1 VRGTEMN
8 NCYKTIEKMNA
19 IQYRINMNDKKPKS
33 FGTNQE
39 LYQSEIHFIDA
50 IGIGEEVNA
59 SQLSSKLGI
68 TNGVVTQVA
77 QKLIKKKLV
86 EKFKKETNKKEVYF
100 KLTEMGRVAY
110 ENHKA
115 FHKELEDKILEYLK
129 GLSQE
134 QIEGLLGL
142 VAITEENLPGFY

>member
-59 SQLSSKLGI
+59 
-68 TNGVVTQVA
+68 
-77 QKLIKKKLV
+77 
-86 EKFKKETNKKEVYF
+86 
-100 KLTEMGRVAY
+100 
-110 ENHKA
+110 
-115 FHKELEDKILEYLK
+115 
-129 GLSQE
+129 
-134 QIEGLLGL
+134 
-142 VAITEENLPGFY
+142 

>member
-1 VRGTEMN
+1 MN
-8 NCYKTIEKMNA
+8 NCYKIIEKMNA
-19 IQYRINMNDKKPKS
+19 IQYRINLNDKKPKS
-33 FGTNQE
+33 FGTNQQ

-59 SQLSSKLGI
+59 TQLSSKLGI
-68 TNGVVTQVA
+68 TNGAVTQVA
-77 QKLIKKKLV
+77 QKLIKKKLI
-86 EKFKKETNKKEVYF
+86 EKYKKKTNKKEVYF
-100 KLTEMGRVAY
+100 KLTEMGIVAY
-110 ENHKA
+110 EKHKA

-142 VAITEENLPGFY
+142 VAITEENLPRFY

>member
-1 VRGTEMN
+1 MN
-8 NCYKTIEKMNA
+8 NGYKIIKKMNA
-19 IQYRINMNDKKPKS
+19 IQYRINMNDKKPKR
-33 FGTNQE
+33 FGTNQQ

-50 IGIGEEVNA
+50 IGISEEINA
-59 SQLSSKLGI
+59 SQLSSKLDI
-68 TNGVVTQVA
+68 TNGAVTQVA
-77 QKLIKKKLV
+77 QKLIQKNLV
-86 EKFKKETNKKEVYF
+86 EKYKKETNKKEVYF

-115 FHKELEDKILEYLK
+115 FHKELEDKIFEYLK

-142 VAITEENLPGFY
+142 VAIAEENLPRL